1 MKAIERVAVLGAG
14 VMGSGIAA
22 HLANAGMRVLLLD
35 VVPAEPNDAET
46 KAGLTT
52 ADRAVRNRLAA
63 AGVETAKRN
72 RAFYLPSYASNV
84 EVGNLDDD
92 GPRLRECDWVIEAV
106 VEDLEVKKRLF
117 AEKVAP
123 NLGDGAILSS
133 NTSGLSVEA
142 MAAVLPPAVRPRFLV
157 VHFFNPPRHM
167 RLVEVVAC
175 RRTSPA
181 VLEAMTSLLRRRLGK
196 GVVRGKDTPN
206 FVANRIGVYSM
217 CNGFRHMA
225 ELGMTVEEVD
235 AVAGPAT
242 ARPRS
247 ALFRLADLVG
257 LDTLFHIAKHTRD
270 LLPKDK
276 DRDEF
281 AVPAAMERMV
291 EKGLKGNK
299 TRQGFY
305 RKEKGANGAERTLVY
320 DLASEQYVEAV
331 SPRASSV
338 DATKGIEAPGERIR
352 AVLAGTDKAAE
363 FAWRNLRDTL
373 VYAFKRIPEIAD
385 DVVSV
390 DDAMRWG
397 FSWELGPF
405 EMLDAIGVRAFV
417 ERAKL
422 DGVKVPPALAKIDR
436 FYAERGGKRR
446 YRTLGKQGGW
456 RDVPRAPERIDLG
469 EVRKRRGGVV
479 EGTDAA
485 SILDLGDGVLCLEFH
500 SKMNA
505 IDAAVLAMVERAVT
519 RAASGAVGLVVANH
533 GKVFSAGANLAW
545 IAGAIRDRR
554 FDDIDA
560 LIRGAHRAL
569 MGVKCAPVPVV
580 SAPHGVA
587 LGGGAEICLHSAG
600 LAPHAELSMGLVEVG
615 VGLLPAGGG
624 TKELALRAIRLA
636 EEYEADVTPFVT
648 RNFRLISMAR
658 TSGSAAELREMGML
672 REGDAVTLDLD
683 ALVFNAK
690 QRVLGLAPG
699 FRPVAPAVEL
709 KAPGRAVAAALTSS
723 LWNLRMGAFISD
735 YDEKL
740 GRTVAG
746 VITGGDV
753 PAGTPITEAW
763 LMELEREAFL
773 SLCGEP
779 MTLARIEYMLKTGK
793 PLRN

>member
-35 VVPAEPNDAET
+35 VVPAAPSEAEV
-46 KAGLTT
+46 KAGLTI
-52 ADRAVRNRLAA
+52 ADRSVRDRLAA
-63 AGVETAKRN
+63 AGVETARRS
-72 RAFYLPSYASNV
+72 RAFYLPAYAANV

-92 GPRLRECDWVIEAV
+92 VARLRECDWVIEAV
-106 VEDLEVKKRLF
+106 VEDLAVKQRLF

-123 NLGDGAILSS
+123 NLKEGAILTS

-142 MAAVLPPAVRPRFLV
+142 MASVLPPAVRQRFLV

-167 RLVEVVAC
+167 RLVEVVPC
-175 RRTSPA
+175 RRTAPA
-181 VLEAMTSLLRRRLGK
+181 VLEGMAALLRRRLGK

-206 FVANRIGVYSM
+206 FVANRIGVFSM

-225 ELGMTVEEVD
+225 DLGMTVEEVD

-257 LDTLFHIAKHTRD
+257 LDTLFSIAKQTREA
-270 LLPKDK
+270 LPKDK

-281 AVPAAMERMV
+281 AVPAAMDRMV
-291 EKGLKGNK
+291 AKGLKGNK
-299 TRQGFY
+299 ARQGFY
-305 RKEKGANGAERTLVY
+305 RKEKGAGGAERTLVY
-320 DLASEQYVEAV
+320 DLASEQYVEAKGARF
-331 SPRASSV
+331 PSV
-338 DATKGIEAPGERIR
+338 DAAKGIEDPRARLA
-352 AVLAGTDKAAE
+352 AVLAGTDAAAE
-363 FAWRNLRDTL
+363 FTWRNLRDTL
-373 VYAFKRIPEIAD
+373 LYAFKRIPEIAD
-385 DVVSV
+385 DVVAV

-405 EMLDAIGVRAFV
+405 EMLDAIGVEAFV
-417 ERAKL
+417 ARARK
-422 DGVKVPPALAKIDR
+422 DGVKVPPALARIDR
-436 FYAERGGKRR
+436 FYAERGGRRR
-446 YRTLGKQGGW
+446 YRVLGKKAGW
-456 RDVPRAPERIDLG
+456 REVPRPPERIDLR
-469 EVRKRRGGVV
+469 EVRARGGVV
-479 EGTDAA
+479 EGSEKA
-485 SILDLGDGVLCLEFH
+485 SILDVGEGVLCLELH

-505 IDAAVLAMVERAVT
+505 IDGDVLAMVERAVE
-519 RAASGAVGLVVANH
+519 RAAAEAAGLVIANH

-545 IAGAIRDRR
+545 IASAIRARD
-554 FDDIDA
+554 FDGIDA
-560 LIRGAHRAL
+560 LIRASHRAL
-569 MGVKCAPVPVV
+569 MRVKCAPVPVV

-587 LGGGAEICLHSAG
+587 LGGGAELCLHSAG

-624 TKELALRAIRLA
+624 TKELALRAIRLSD
-636 EEYEADVTPFVT
+636 EYEADVTPFVT
-648 RNFRLISMAR
+648 RNFRLISMAK

-672 REGDAVTLDLD
+672 RDGDGVTLDPD
-683 ALVFNAK
+683 ALVFNAR

-699 FRPVAPAVEL
+699 FRPLSPAVDL
-709 KAPGRAVAAALTSS
+709 KAPGRAVAAALASS
-723 LWNLRMGAFISD
+723 LWNLRMGGFISD

-753 PAGTPITEAW
+753 PAGTLITEEW

-779 MTLARIEYMLKTGK
+779 MTLARIEHMLQTGK

>member
-35 VVPAEPNDAET
+35 VVPAEPNDAER

-52 ADRAVRNRLAA
+52 SSPAVRNRLAA
-63 AGVETAKRN
+63 AGVEAAKKT
-72 RAFYLPSYASNV
+72 RAFYLPAYASNV
-84 EVGNLDDD
+84 EIGNLDDD
-92 GPRLRECDWVIEAV
+92 VARLRECDWVIEAV
-106 VEDLEVKKRLF
+106 VEDLEVKRKLF

-123 NLGDGAILSS
+123 NLKEGAVLSS

-142 MAAVLPPAVRPRFLV
+142 MAAVLPPAVRQRFLV

-175 RRTSPA
+175 RRTSPE
-181 VLEAMTSLLRRRLGK
+181 VLEGMTSLLRRRLGK

-225 ELGMTVEEVD
+225 DLGMTVEEVD

-281 AVPAAMERMV
+281 GVAPAMERMV
-291 EKGLKGNK
+291 AKGLKGNK
-299 TRQGFY
+299 AKQGFY
-305 RKEKGANGAERTLVY
+305 RKERGADGAEHALVY
-320 DLASEQYVEAV
+320 DLAAEQYVAAA
-331 SPRASSV
+331 SPRFASV
-338 DATKGIEAPGERIR
+338 EATKGIEDPGKRIA

-373 VYAFKRIPEIAD
+373 LYAFKRIPEIAD

-417 ERAKL
+417 ERAKR
-422 DGVKVPPALAKIDR
+422 DGVKVPPALARIDR
-436 FYAERGGKRR
+436 FYAEKGGKRR
-446 YRTLGKQGGW
+446 CRSLSKKGDW

-469 EVRKRRGGVV
+469 EVRRRGGVV
-479 EGTDAA
+479 EESDVA

-505 IDAAVLAMVERAVT
+505 IDAGVLAMVERASA
-519 RAASGAVGLVVANH
+519 RAASEAVGLVVANH

-545 IAGAIRDRR
+545 IAGAIRERR

-560 LIRGAHRAL
+560 LVRLSHRAL
-569 MGVKCAPVPVV
+569 MAVKCAPVPVV
-580 SAPHGVA
+580 AAPHGMA
-587 LGGGAEICLHSAG
+587 LGGGAEICLHCAG
-600 LAPHAELSMGLVEVG
+600 LAPHAELSMGLVEAG
-615 VGLLPAGGG
+615 VGLIPGGGG
-624 TKELALRAIRLA
+624 TKELALRAIRDA
-636 EEYEADVTPFVT
+636 AAYDADVTPFVT

-672 REGDAVTLDLD
+672 RDGDAVTLDLD
-683 ALVFNAK
+683 ALVFRAK
-690 QRVLGLAPG
+690 QRVLALSSGY
-699 FRPVAPAVEL
+699 RPVAPAADL
-709 KAPGRAVAAALTSS
+709 KAPGQAVAAALTSS
-723 LWNLRMGAFISD
+723 LWNLRMGAFISAH
-735 YDEKL
+735 DEKV
-740 GRTVAG
+740 GRAVAG

-753 PAGTPITEAW
+753 PSGTPITEAW

-779 MTLARIEYMLKTGK
+779 LTLARIEHMLKTGK